1 MRKAF
6 LCAVLLL
13 ILLATNLAIYQ
24 KEQLLAHG
32 SVVRL
37 ALAPV
42 DPRALLQGD
51 YMALNYALNNRLS
64 LDEQPENRRLIVTL
78 NAQHVAVDA
87 VWDHGQPLA
96 DNQHY
101 LQTHQGNHQ
110 LGVASDAWFFEEG
123 HADDFAVARY
133 GELRVDQEG
142 MALLVALLDEQLQ
155 PLTTAPK

>member
-1 MRKAF
+1 MRKGLLLGA
-6 LCAVLLL
+6 LLL

-32 SVVRL
+32 GVVRL

-51 YMALNYALNNRLS
+51 YMALNYALNNHLS
-64 LDEQPENRRLIVTL
+64 VDEQPENRRLIVTV

-87 VWDHGQPLA
+87 VWDRGQPLA
-96 DNQHY
+96 DNQRY
-101 LQTHQGNHQ
+101 LQTHQGNRQ

-123 HADDFAVARY
+123 HADDFAMARY
-133 GELRVDQEG
+133 GELRVDEEG
-142 MALLVALLDEQLQ
+142 TALLVALLDEQLK
-155 PLTTAPK
+155 PLTAAPK